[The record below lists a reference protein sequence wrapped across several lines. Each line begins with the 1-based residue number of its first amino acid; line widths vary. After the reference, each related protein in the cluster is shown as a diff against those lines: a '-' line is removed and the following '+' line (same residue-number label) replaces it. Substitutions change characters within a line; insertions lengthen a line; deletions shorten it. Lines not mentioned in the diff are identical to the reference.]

1 MSQSTLQTAI
11 KDELLSRI
19 KSGHYKEGEK
29 FPTEYALCEEFDVS
43 RTTVRGALN
52 QLTMEGYLVRQQ
64 GRGTFVAGKKV
75 QQTLSYTPNNYA
87 AQLAVQGKRGQ
98 VALID
103 ISVISASGQ
112 IASVFEAEDNAPIQK
127 IERIRHA
134 DGEPT
139 QYEVSFIPWQIA
151 PGITKEQAEHSL
163 FRTLAEVHDV
173 HVAKT
178 TEALEIA
185 LADEKVSALLDC
197 PLGSP
202 CFHIE
207 TVTEDESG
215 RAIEY
220 SRSYFRGDKTS
231 FVIEREHN

>member
-11 KDELLSRI
+11 KEELLARI
-19 KSGHYKEGEK
+19 KSGHYTEGEK

-52 QLTMEGYLVRQQ
+52 QLTTEGYLVRQQ

-75 QQTLSYTPNNYA
+75 RQTLSHTPNNYA

-98 VALID
+98 VSLID
-103 ISVISASGQ
+103 LSVVSATKQ
-112 IASVFEAEDNAPIQK
+112 LADVFTVDEQAPIQK

-139 QYEVSFIPWQIA
+139 QYEVSFIPWQVA
-151 PGITKEQAEHSL
+151 PGITKDQAEHSL
-163 FRTLAEVHDV
+163 FQTLSQVHDV

-185 LADEKVSALLDC
+185 LADEKVSHLLEC
-197 PLGSP
+197 PLGTP
-202 CFHIE
+202 CFYIE
-207 TVTEDESG
+207 TVTEDASG
-215 RAIEY
+215 RTIEY

-231 FVIEREHN
+231 FVIERSYS

>member
-11 KDELLSRI
+11 KDELLSRM
-19 KSGHYKEGEK
+19 KNGHYKAGERL
-29 FPTEYALCEEFDVS
+29 PTEYALCEEFDVS

-52 QLTMEGYLVRQQ
+52 QLTTEGYLVRQQ
-64 GRGTFVAGKKV
+64 GRGTFVSGEKV
-75 QQTLSYTPNNYA
+75 QQTRSYAPNNYA
-87 AQLAVQGKRGQ
+87 AHLAVQGEVDQ
-98 VALID
+98 VSLLD

-112 IASVFEAEDNAPIQK
+112 LASVFGVDVQTPIQK

-134 DGEPT
+134 DGEPIR
-139 QYEVSFIPWQIA
+139 YEVSFIPWQTA

-163 FRTLAEVHDV
+163 FQTLAQVHNV

-178 TEALEIA
+178 TEALEMA
-185 LADEKVSALLDC
+185 LADEKVSALLEC
-197 PLGSP
+197 PLKSP

-207 TVTEDESG
+207 TVTEDETG

-220 SRSYFRGDKTS
+220 SRSYFRGDKAS
-231 FVIEREHN
+231 FVIERDYS